1 MSEDVFG
8 QLCFSTFVS
17 VPSIQS
23 YRGKDA
29 DSFTTREKRVK
40 LATIHCRRSESET
53 YFAEF
58 KSANPRIAG
67 QIFAEFSFREC
78 L

>member
-8 QLCFSTFVS
+8 QLCFFTFVS

-23 YRGKDA
+23 YRGKEA

-40 LATIHCRRSESET
+40 LATIHCNRSESET

-58 KSANPRIAG
+58 KSANAGIAKR
-67 QIFAEFSFREC
+67 IFAEFTFREM